1 MEIDYTILR
10 AALEGQRKTRIMY
23 QSRLNLKQLNQ
34 RLGILNECS
43 LVSYISAEH
52 RYVTTERGRAFTKAY
67 ERRNEIAELLAQQ
80 EKELARYLSIARERK
95 PVVVPV

>member
-34 RLGILNECS
+34 RLEVLSDCA
-43 LVSYISAEH
+43 LVSYITDEH

-67 ERRNEIAELLAQQ
+67 EHRNEIAESLAQQ
-80 EKELARYLSIARERK
+80 ERELARFLSISREKK

>member
-34 RLGILNECS
+34 RLGVLIECE
-43 LVSYISAEH
+43 LVSFLPVEH
-52 RYVTTERGRAFTKAY
+52 RYVITERGRAFTKAY
-67 ERRNEIAELLAQQ
+67 ERRNEMAESLIQQ
-80 EKELARYLSIARERK
+80 DKELARFLSSSREKK
-95 PVVVPV
+95 PVVVPI